1 MLNLYK
7 FTPFISFF
15 GFCIYSWS
23 PLSLVSKQKWSFS
36 TPLNGNRGRVKAELL
51 CFVAVFYF
59 DWLQLT
65 KELPHYW
72 RIHSWKQ
79 GFFPELFLAR
89 SSHPGFD
96 VRGRALW
103 VDGVQRYSHSPL
115 VIRHHCLAWP
125 LSEGLGLPVTL
136 SEWRGW
142 RGSFSHLLA
151 GCFLL
156 VFSLQSDCPNRTP
169 RSIVTGAS
177 WALRSDKIIS
187 ILLQSHVFIG
197 RGLAP
202 GSLSLQTCCWSV
214 SIHQNL
220 KNSQK
225 ELNPE
230 GLFTSLRTRKKN
242 GLIL

>member
-125 LSEGLGLPVTL
+125 LSEGLRVTSYIVRMERVEGELLPPL
-136 SEWRGW
+136 SWLFPLGF
-142 RGSFSHLLA
+142 FS
-151 GCFLL
+151 
-156 VFSLQSDCPNRTP
+156 
-169 RSIVTGAS
+169 
-177 WALRSDKIIS
+177 
-187 ILLQSHVFIG
+187 
-197 RGLAP
+197 
-202 GSLSLQTCCWSV
+202 SV
-214 SIHQNL
+214 WL
-220 KNSQK
+220 PK
-225 ELNPE
+225 
-230 GLFTSLRTRKKN
+230 
-242 GLIL
+242 

>member
-96 VRGRALW
+96 VRGRAYGSMGFKDT
-103 VDGVQRYSHSPL
+103 VTPL
-115 VIRHHCLAWP
+115 L
-125 LSEGLGLPVTL
+125 LSGIIVLPGRCR
-136 SEWRGW
+136 RGW
-142 RGSFSHLLA
+142 GYQLH
-151 GCFLL
+151 
-156 VFSLQSDCPNRTP
+156 CPNGEGGG
-169 RSIVTGAS
+169 GAS
-177 WALRSDKIIS
+177 
-187 ILLQSHVFIG
+187 
-197 RGLAP
+197 P
-202 GSLSLQTCCWSV
+202 
-214 SIHQNL
+214 
-220 KNSQK
+220 
-225 ELNPE
+225 
-230 GLFTSLRTRKKN
+230 TS
-242 GLIL
+242 